1 MGALR
6 RVSILALVAIVIGI
20 AAIVAGRAVTK
31 RGPASADNWDLLV
44 STRWLADH
52 LDAPTVLVLHV
63 GRDSSKYLEG
73 HIPGARF
80 LAIERFVVERAG
92 RPNELPPVADLVA
105 VFESLGVSDDSRV
118 VLYGDFHG
126 LWAARALFTLD
137 YLGRGDRVA
146 MLDGGLETWRIDGYP
161 ITSEQPKVSTG
172 RLSVSPLQRI
182 VVDGTWVHEHLGA
195 TMTVFLDARPPEQ
208 YRGEEAGRDVE
219 RPGHIPGAL
228 SLFWEE
234 TLASRE
240 QPVLLDRDSIRRMYR
255 DRGIVE
261 ADTIVTY
268 CRTGIQASHAYF
280 VAKILGHPVKLY
292 DASYLE
298 WSNLTDYPVAIGA
311 NNE

>member
-31 RGPASADNWDLLV
+31 RGPASADDWDLLV

-63 GRDSSKYLEG
+63 GRDSSKYREG

-105 VFESLGVSDDSRV
+105 VFESLGVSDDSRI

-146 MLDGGLETWRIDGYP
+146 LLDGGLETWRIDGYP
-161 ITSEQPKVSTG
+161 ITTEEPTARAG
-172 RLSVSPLQRI
+172 RLSVNPQPRI
-182 VVDGTWVHEHLGA
+182 VVDETWVHEHLDA
-195 TMTVFLDARPPEQ
+195 PMTVLLDARPARQ

-219 RPGHIPGAL
+219 RPGHIPGSV

-234 TLASRE
+234 TLASAER
-240 QPVLLDRDSIRRMYR
+240 PVLLDRDSIRLMYR
-255 DRGIVE
+255 ERGIIE
-261 ADTIVTY
+261 GDTIVTY

-280 VAKILGHPVKLY
+280 VAKILDHPVKLY
-292 DASYLE
+292 DASFLE
-298 WSNLTDYPVAIGA
+298 WSNLTSHPVEVGA